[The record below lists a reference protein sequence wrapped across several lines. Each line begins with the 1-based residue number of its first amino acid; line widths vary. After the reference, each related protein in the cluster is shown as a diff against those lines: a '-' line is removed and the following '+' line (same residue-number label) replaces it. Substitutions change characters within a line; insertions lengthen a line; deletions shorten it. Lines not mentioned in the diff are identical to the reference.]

1 MASDKLA
8 VAAGPKP
15 RVQRIDR
22 RQMVLRPI
30 EVERWIEADHPA
42 RAIWELVGQQDLTGF
57 YAPIKAVEGTAGR
70 EPVDPRLLISLWVY
84 AYSRKIS
91 SAREI
96 EQRCRDYD
104 PGFGWLTGLTVINHH
119 SLSDFRTAHGAAL
132 DELFVEVLGVLSQ
145 AGVVSLGRV
154 MQDGMKVKANAADNS
169 FRREPSLRQ
178 HLEAA
183 RQQVQQLEREGSEDL
198 EGKTSNQRR
207 QQAQRRAAQERQQR
221 VEQALAEL
229 EQIRA
234 SQPKEEKREQA
245 RASLTDPAARIM
257 KQAQGALG
265 PAYNVQISTDAEQRV
280 IVGVGLSQNAADA
293 AELAPA
299 ADRVEANLGR
309 KPKQR
314 VADGGFTN
322 QATVEAMEQRQI
334 EFIGS
339 LSDHTAQT
347 EGRLRQ
353 RGIAAECF
361 PRAFTYQAEPNQY
374 LCPQGK
380 VLRFEGREKKA
391 SGQLRYRYRAAAAD
405 CQACP
410 LRRQCCPGNRKGRS
424 LVRTEDSAVM
434 AAFKAKMET
443 EAAQQIYK
451 QRAGVAEFPNA
462 WIKEKLGLRQF
473 RLRGRVKVMLEALWA
488 CLTYNIQ
495 QWIRLVWRLERQAA
509 AVAAGTA

>member
-1 MASDKLA
+1 MESVELAA

-15 RVQRIDR
+15 RVQIIER

-30 EVERWIEADHPA
+30 EVERWIDSDHPA
-42 RAIWELVGQQDLTGF
+42 RAIWELVGQRDLSGF
-57 YAPIKAVEGTAGR
+57 YAPIKAMEGTAGR
-70 EPVDPRLLISLWVY
+70 APVDPRLLISLWVY
-84 AYSRKIS
+84 AYSRQIS
-91 SAREI
+91 SGREI

-119 SLSDFRTAHGAAL
+119 TLSEFRTAHGAAL

-154 MQDGMKVKANAADNS
+154 MHDGMKVKANAADNS

-183 RQQVQQLEREGSEDL
+183 RQQVEPLEQEGSEENL
-198 EGKTSNQRR
+198 EGKAWTQRR
-207 QQAQRRAAQERQQR
+207 QQAQRRAAHERQQR

-234 SQPKEEKREQA
+234 CQKTDEKREQA
-245 RASLTDPAARIM
+245 RASLTDPEARIM
-257 KQAQGALG
+257 KQAQGAIG
-265 PAYNVQISTDAEQRV
+265 PAYNVQISTDDPQRV

-309 KPKQR
+309 KPDQM

-322 QATVEAMEQRQI
+322 QSTVEAMEQRQI

-339 LSDHTAQT
+339 LSERTTQT
-347 EGRLRQ
+347 EGSLRK

-361 PRAFTYQAEPNQY
+361 PSAFTYQAEPNQY

-391 SGQLRYRYRAAAAD
+391 GGHLRYRYRAAAAD

-410 LRRQCCPGNRKGRS
+410 LQAQCCPGSRKGRS
-424 LVRTEDSAVM
+424 LVRTEDAPVRV
-434 AAFKAKMET
+434 AFKAKMET

-473 RLRGRVKVMLEALWA
+473 RLRGKVKVGLEALWA

-495 QWIRLVWRLERQAA
+495 QWIRLVWRPQHQAA
-509 AVAAGTA
+509 PVAT